1 LQNEAVSVKNL
12 LDCASWV
19 SSQLSVDEF
28 TSLGHGHFI
37 AFLQQHSSLL
47 PPKLCS
53 IFNEG
58 VDKSCCSFVSM
69 QERQLGMLLSQAGP
83 FKSKADLLILL
94 RKQFPT
100 MSFDMPENYIEKLK
114 FVESPSSILFSHT
127 LLPLCVY
134 GDDEK
139 SDLSSVSSTEA
150 LECLRKAPF
159 LSDLMSW
166 SHWEHAYAPSL
177 GSFFDWYL
185 SQGCIGDLVC
195 IATRDGRFIRVE
207 PSATADEFLEAFIQL
222 SPFPAAVKLLSLL
235 YQYSGSSNMP
245 VSLLKLYAERAA
257 GVLVRGSNDSA
268 QTNASTFQAITD
280 TGSRVGAIA
289 RFILGCLGSLPSEFW
304 SFAADILL
312 SGLHSV
318 TKDVCKVL
326 LCECFTS
333 QQRFMLHDI
342 GLSLG
347 FVEWVEDY
355 RQLILTGGV
364 LISKENLSFSEEN
377 TYSNSNKISSVVS
390 KAPAVILGP
399 ASCSVDHNAPDCNGN
414 VEFPEVAVDEL
425 TNTNDKALVEASTFI
440 EAIRR
445 EEFGLDSS
453 LSATESGLLR
463 KQHARLGRALH
474 CLSQELYS
482 QDSHLL
488 LELVS
493 L

>member
-1 LQNEAVSVKNL
+1 MKNL
-12 LDCASWV
+12 LDCVAWV
-19 SSQLSVDEF
+19 SSQFSVDEF
-28 TSLGHGHFI
+28 TALGHGHFI
-37 AFLQQHSSLL
+37 AFLQQHTPLL

-53 IFNEG
+53 IFSEE
-58 VDKSCCSFVSM
+58 VDKSCTSLISM
-69 QERQLGMLLSQAGP
+69 HERQLGVLLSQARP
-83 FKSKADLLILL
+83 FKRKADLLILL

-100 MSFDMPENYIEKLK
+100 ISFHMSGNDIEKME
-114 FVESPSSILFSHT
+114 FAENASGVLFSHT
-127 LLPLCVY
+127 LLPQRTY
-134 GDDEK
+134 GDGEK
-139 SDLSSVSSTEA
+139 SEYSSVSSNEA

-177 GSFFDWYL
+177 GSFLDWYL

-207 PSATADEFLEAFIQL
+207 PSATADQFLEAFIQL
-222 SPFPAAVKLLSLL
+222 SPLLTAVKLLSLL

-257 GVLVRGSNDSA
+257 GALVRGSNDSA
-268 QTNASTFQAITD
+268 QANTNTFQAIADTD
-280 TGSRVGAIA
+280 SRVCAIA
-289 RFILGCLGSLPSEFW
+289 RFILDCVGNLPSEFW
-304 SFAADILL
+304 AFAADILL
-312 SGLHSV
+312 SGLQSV
-318 TKDVCKVL
+318 TKDVCRAL
-326 LCECFTS
+326 LRECITS
-333 QQRFMLHDI
+333 RQRFMLHDI

-355 RQLILTGGV
+355 RQFILTGGV
-364 LISKENLSFSEEN
+364 GLSKENSSSSEKN
-377 TYSNSNKISSVVS
+377 SYCNSNRISSVVS

-399 ASCSVDHNAPDCNGN
+399 ASGSVDHNTPDSSNGN
-414 VEFPEVAVDEL
+414 VASSDVVVDEL
-425 TNTNDKALVEASTFI
+425 TNSNDKALAEALTFI
-440 EAIRR
+440 ETIRR
-445 EEFGLDSS
+445 EEFGLDSN
-453 LSATESGLLR
+453 LSATDSGVLR

-493 L
+493 LYY

>member
-1 LQNEAVSVKNL
+1 VKNL

-19 SSQLSVDEF
+19 SSQFSVGEF
-28 TSLGHGHFI
+28 TALGHGHFI
-37 AFLQQHSSLL
+37 DFLQQHNSLL

-53 IFNEG
+53 IFSEG
-58 VDKSCCSFVSM
+58 VDKSCCSISI

-100 MSFDMPENYIEKLK
+100 MSFDMSGNDIEKLK
-114 FVESPSSILFSHT
+114 LVESPSSVLFSHT

-139 SDLSSVSSTEA
+139 SDLSSVSSSEA
-150 LECLRKAPF
+150 LECLLKAPF
-159 LSDLMSW
+159 LSDLMAW

-222 SPFPAAVKLLSLL
+222 SPFLAAVKLLSLL
-235 YQYSGSSNMP
+235 YQYSGSSNTP
-245 VSLLKLYAERAA
+245 VTLLKLYAERAA

-268 QTNASTFQAITD
+268 QANTSTFQAITD
-280 TGSRVGAIA
+280 TDSRVSTIA
-289 RFILGCLGSLPSEFW
+289 RFILDCLCSLPSEFW
-304 SFAADILL
+304 AFAADILL
-312 SGLHSV
+312 SGLQSV
-318 TKDVCKVL
+318 TKDLCRAL

-333 QQRFMLHDI
+333 RQRFMLHDI

-347 FVEWVEDY
+347 FLEWVEDY
-355 RQLILTGGV
+355 RQFILTGGV
-364 LISKENLSFSEEN
+364 VLLKENHSFSEEN
-377 TYSNSNKISSVVS
+377 TYSNSNRISSVAS

-399 ASCSVDHNAPDCNGN
+399 ASRSVDYNAPDRNGN
-414 VEFPEVAVDEL
+414 VEYPEVAVDEL
-425 TNTNDKALVEASTFI
+425 TNSNDKALVEASTFI
-440 EAIRR
+440 ETIRR

-453 LSATESGLLR
+453 LSSMESSLLR